1 MSIEGLQDSYIA
13 DTRNLHAYQ
22 VYLQV
27 KIKFM
32 YRFVF
37 VPLLWLFFLTPLCLF
52 SQKDWQLKS
61 EKEGIKIYTKYTDN
75 SKYKAVKTMCTV
87 QASLSTATAVLMDIT
102 NATEWVYATKSSTLL
117 KTISPA
123 ELIYHSEINVP
134 WPFDNRDFIV
144 QLSAWQDVKTKTV
157 TVQGENKPAYQP
169 ENKDVV
175 RVPYSF
181 SKWTLEPAGNGQINV
196 VFELQ
201 TDPGGNIP
209 AWLINMFA
217 TKGPFE
223 SFKKFKEQL
232 KKTAYT
238 KTVFPFIKE

>member
-1 MSIEGLQDSYIA
+1 MFRSV
-13 DTRNLHAYQ
+13 NVPF
-22 VYLQV
+22 VYL
-27 KIKFM
+27 
-32 YRFVF
+32 
-37 VPLLWLFFLTPLCLF
+37 LFLF
-52 SQKDWQLKS
+52 PVHSFAQKDWQLKS
-61 EKEGIKIYTKYTDN
+61 EKEGIKVYTKFTDN
-75 SKYKAVKTMCTV
+75 SKYKAVKTECIV
-87 QASLSTATAVLMDIT
+87 PASLSTATAVLMDVT
-102 NATEWVYATKSSTLL
+102 NATEWVYATKTSTLL
-117 KTISPA
+117 KTITAA
-123 ELIYHSEINVP
+123 ELIYHSEIDVP

-144 QLSAWQDVKTKTV
+144 RLSAWQDAKTKVV

-175 RVPYSF
+175 RVQYSY
-181 SKWTLEPAGNGQINV
+181 SKWTLEPVGNGQLKV

-232 KKTAYT
+232 NKTAYT
-238 KTVFPFIKE
+238 KTIFPFIKE